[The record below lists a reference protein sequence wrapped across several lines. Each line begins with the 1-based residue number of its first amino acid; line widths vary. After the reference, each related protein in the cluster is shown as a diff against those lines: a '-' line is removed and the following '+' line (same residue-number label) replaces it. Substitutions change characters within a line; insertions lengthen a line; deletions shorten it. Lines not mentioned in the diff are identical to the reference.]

1 MLNIYACQHPELQ
14 GSEKF
19 LEAFLENADE
29 QERIKKKLVRG
40 KEWAVVLGVFVLPLP
55 WSSKSGGP

>member
-19 LEAFLENADE
+19 LEAFLENAEE
-29 QERIKKKLVRG
+29 QERIKKRENLSEGR
-40 KEWAVVLGVFVLPLP
+40 
-55 WSSKSGGP
+55 SGQ